1 MRESFGQRLQR
12 LRNDRG
18 VSRYKVSQQTGL
30 SQSLL
35 MHLEHLK
42 SGRKVHAGTI
52 ERLANFYLVRM
63 EFLLGPPDEE
73 EAHVA

>member
-1 MRESFGQRLQR
+1 MREPFGQRLQR

-18 VSRYKVSQQTGL
+18 VLRYKVSQQTGL

-35 MHLEHLK
+35 MHLERLK
-42 SGRKVHAGTI
+42 RGRNVHAGTI
-52 ERLANFYLVRM
+52 ERLANFYLVQM